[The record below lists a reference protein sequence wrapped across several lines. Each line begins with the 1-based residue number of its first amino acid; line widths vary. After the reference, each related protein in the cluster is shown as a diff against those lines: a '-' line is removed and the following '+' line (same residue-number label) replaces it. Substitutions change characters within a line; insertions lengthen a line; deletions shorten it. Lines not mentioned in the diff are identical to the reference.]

1 MIVRPPA
8 GSVWLLTTRAIDGR
22 LRSRPVTVFHGSDD
36 AEVTIFT
43 AASARKV
50 TDISSDP
57 AVTLAGPVAGGWWSA
72 EGSASVD
79 HDATTELA
87 AAGLPTAPD
96 SCVLRVR
103 LQLVRQ
109 WTMHSGQ
116 PWDNTVEE
124 WELTNS

>member
-8 GSVWLLTTRAIDGR
+8 GSVCMLTTRAVDGR
-22 LRSRPVTVFHGSDD
+22 LRSRPVTVFHGADD

-57 AVTLAGPVAGGWWSA
+57 AVTLAGPVADGWWSA
-72 EGSASVD
+72 EGSASID
-79 HDATTELA
+79 QDATSELA
-87 AAGLPTAPD
+87 AAGIPIAPS

-109 WTMHSGQ
+109 WTMHSSQ

-124 WELTNS
+124 WELTSR